1 MACGWQQSEI
11 RQESR
16 TMEMDDDF
24 MGEVEFALSPE
35 QGEVVNR
42 AISLAASRR
51 GDEFAHINPLIVIMQ
66 WWQAHGSDAERVGG
80 TPEARLTEAC
90 RRYIAAHSL

>member
-1 MACGWQQSEI
+1 
-11 RQESR
+11 
-16 TMEMDDDF
+16 MEMDDDF
-24 MGEVEFALSPE
+24 MGEVEFDLSPE

-66 WWQAHGSDAERVGG
+66 WWQANVSDAERAGG

-90 RRYIAAHSL
+90 RRYIAAHSP